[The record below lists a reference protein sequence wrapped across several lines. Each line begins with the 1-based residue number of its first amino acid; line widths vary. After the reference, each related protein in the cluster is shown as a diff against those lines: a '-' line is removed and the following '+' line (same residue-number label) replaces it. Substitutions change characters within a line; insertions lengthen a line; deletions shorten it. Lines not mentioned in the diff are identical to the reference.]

1 MNNIKKYLEILAFA
15 GMAIFMCLMFLEL
28 NFSDIKSIN
37 WKEEPFELT
46 INDEYYGKI
55 DISKKQLHNVKQ
67 GD

>member
-1 MNNIKKYLEILAFA
+1 MKSIKKYLEILAFA

-46 INDEYYGKI
+46 IKDYDYGKFYI
-55 DISKKQLHNVKQ
+55 
-67 GD
+67 

>member
-1 MNNIKKYLEILAFA
+1 MKSIKKYLEILAFA

-46 INDEYYGKI
+46 INDE
-55 DISKKQLHNVKQ
+55 D
-67 GD
+67 